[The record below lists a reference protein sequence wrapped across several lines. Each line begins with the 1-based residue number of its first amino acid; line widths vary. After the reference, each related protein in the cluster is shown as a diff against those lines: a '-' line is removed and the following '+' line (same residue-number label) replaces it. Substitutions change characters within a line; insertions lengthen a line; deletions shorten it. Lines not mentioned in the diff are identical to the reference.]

1 MTMCTQKPAVSSCS
15 LIGYDAPSG
24 RHSGEAAQLHVGAD
38 RWLAFARRTRSTCA
52 LCFQDGS
59 GHRYEKRRLN
69 ADAQDHIWQLCLWG
83 VSVGVARL
91 LGGSSAL
98 STWTATIVFSAI
110 WFVVAAANMWVGV
123 SQAGYSF
130 CEKLPIFLLIF
141 LLPVDVAVFVKWKV
155 L

>member
-1 MTMCTQKPAVSSCS
+1 
-15 LIGYDAPSG
+15 L
-24 RHSGEAAQLHVGAD
+24 AALPV
-38 RWLAFARRTRSTCA
+38 
-52 LCFQDGS
+52 
-59 GHRYEKRRLN
+59 
-69 ADAQDHIWQLCLWG
+69 G
-83 VSVGVARL
+83 VSVGIARL

-130 CEKLPIFLLIF
+130 WEKLPIFLLIF